1 MKKIL
6 LFMCVLVMVVS
17 LAACGEST
25 PDIPDSTPST
35 NGQSTSNQDK
45 NETIASSNNVSDK
58 FEKTFDFYG
67 YSVAYADDCSSSER
81 TGGITVTRNAD
92 FWIVYSTPALFGE
105 EFTVDGLEGIA
116 EKCSNA
122 VKQSVQSLQQYFDGS
137 ESTEVSVS
145 NEVTKTI
152 AGTDALRV
160 EGVFKNTTDNTSVE
174 YIGYYM
180 TTNIG
185 GSDYPIYII
194 GLPVEADI
202 NVLAEYLDESVKH
215 ISK

>member
-1 MKKIL
+1 MKKLL
-6 LFMCVLVMVVS
+6 LFLCVIVMTFTLV
-17 LAACGEST
+17 ACGDNT
-25 PDIPDSTPST
+25 PDNSDSAPST
-35 NGQSTSNQDK
+35 NNQSTSNQNK
-45 NETIASSNNVSDK
+45 NETDALSNNASAK

-92 FWIVYSTPALFGE
+92 FWIVYSTPALYGE
-105 EFTVDGLEGIA
+105 EFTVSSLDGVT
-116 EKCSNA
+116 EKCANA

-137 ESTEVSVS
+137 ASTEISVS
-145 NEVTKTI
+145 KEATRTI
-152 AGTDALRV
+152 AGTEALRV
-160 EGVFKNTTDNTSVE
+160 EGVFKNTTDNTTVE

-185 GSDYPIYII
+185 GNDYPIYII
-194 GLPVEADI
+194 GLPIEADI
-202 NVLAEYLDESVKH
+202 NKLAEYLDESVKH

>member
-17 LAACGEST
+17 LAACGDNT
-25 PDIPDSTPST
+25 PDIADSTPNTT
-35 NGQSTSNQDK
+35 NQSTSNQDK
-45 NETIASSNNVSDK
+45 NETNVSSNNVSDK

-67 YSVAYADDCSSSER
+67 YSVAYADDCSSRER
-81 TGGITVTRNAD
+81 TGGTTVTRNAD
-92 FWIVYSTPALFGE
+92 FWIVYSTPAIFGE

-122 VKQSVQSLQQYFDGS
+122 VKQSVQTLQQYFDS
-137 ESTEVSVS
+137 SQTTEVSVS
-145 NEVTKTI
+145 KEETKTI
-152 AGTDALRV
+152 AGTEALRV
-160 EGVFKNTTDNTSVE
+160 EGVFKNTRDNTSVE

-194 GLPVEADI
+194 GLPGEADI